1 MTVDYISRS
10 NSWELCKAP
19 QQNEYMYYAM
29 VAEGKIQERRGF
41 RSSHAPPLGN
51 SCMVPAS
58 VTQAI
63 HVNPQLLHFFC
74 FFYLSFLWFGL
85 CQIGSLSTTPWGML
99 WRFSVWK
106 RLSSWVVGSRP
117 DAVPQ
122 SWTRARLKWVWMS
135 LNSGSP
141 HQPQQNGT
149 VAEPC
154 CFWHTA
160 STSVALCSQN
170 LKFHWEPLVLLEYS
184 WRLTLASWN
193 YDQQRKAVSTTGHFY
208 MPALNWCLPATEA
221 MMLPGGAVAGQYILQ
236 DFL

>member
-1 MTVDYISRS
+1 MNICIMLWLLKEKFKREGASDLLMLPLWAISAWS
-10 NSWELCKAP
+10 QLQWHKPFMSTL
-19 QQNEYMYYAM
+19 
-29 VAEGKIQERRGF
+29 
-41 RSSHAPPLGN
+41 SS
-51 SCMVPAS
+51 STSFV
-58 VTQAI
+58 
-63 HVNPQLLHFFC
+63 

-193 YDQQRKAVSTTGHFY
+193 YDQQREAVSTTGHFY

-221 MMLPGGAVAGQYILQ
+221 MMLPGGAAAGQSILP